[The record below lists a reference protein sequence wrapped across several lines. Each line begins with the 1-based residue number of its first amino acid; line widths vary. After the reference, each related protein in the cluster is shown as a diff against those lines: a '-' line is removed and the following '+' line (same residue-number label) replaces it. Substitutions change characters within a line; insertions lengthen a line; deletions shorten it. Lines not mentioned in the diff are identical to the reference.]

1 MQNLGYSS
9 IFWGNAFAFQ
19 RKELK
24 YKSHYPKTVAGEI
37 TVSPI
42 CDLFLELVANDRP
55 YQYAPGEDQ
64 LPDRHED
71 QLPYRFQEPD
81 YQCLG

>member
-24 YKSHYPKTVAGEI
+24 YKSHHPKTV
-37 TVSPI
+37 VSV
-42 CDLFLELVANDRP
+42 EE
-55 YQYAPGEDQ
+55 EDK
-64 LPDRHED
+64 
-71 QLPYRFQEPD
+71 
-81 YQCLG
+81 